1 MKALKITNVSNINHL
16 LALFWM
22 ESTIPDKKDLE
33 LIKTAIRKSL
43 TEGAFVLVDDEEAP
57 NCFIW
62 VKYGDAIVSKR
73 KFAYELMSFIT
84 PDKRK
89 KGLFRKLIEAA
100 KMIAQ
105 KDGATDFIVETQLG
119 EEYQEEVCKKL
130 GMTPAFTYWKGDI

>member
-1 MKALKITNVSNINHL
+1 MKALKITNISNINHL
-16 LALFWM
+16 LALFWL

-33 LIKTAIRKSL
+33 LIKKAIRESL
-43 TEGAFVLVDDEEAP
+43 SVGAFVLVDDVEAP

-62 VKYGDAIVSKR
+62 VKYSDAIVSKR
-73 KFAYELMSFIT
+73 KFAYELMSFVV

-89 KGLFRKLIEAA
+89 KGLFRSLLDAA

-130 GMTPAFTYWKGDI
+130 GMIPSFTYWKGTI